1 MTVLENDKA
10 EIIPDLET
18 LKKNIL
24 RRIEKEKKKI
34 QVVVMSNSGF
44 SGLCKDLVTAL
55 KDS

>member
-1 MTVLENDKA
+1 MSILENDKA
-10 EIIPDLET
+10 EIISDLGT
-18 LKKNIL
+18 LRKNIL

-34 QVVVMSNSGF
+34 RVVIMSNSGF